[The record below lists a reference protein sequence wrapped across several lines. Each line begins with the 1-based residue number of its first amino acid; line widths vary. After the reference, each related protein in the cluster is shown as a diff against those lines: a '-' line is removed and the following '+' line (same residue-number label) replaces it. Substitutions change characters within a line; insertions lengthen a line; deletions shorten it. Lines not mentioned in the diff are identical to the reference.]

1 MSDLTDHARQN
12 REFWDR
18 ESEAYHERNA
28 RFIERGLAWG
38 LWQLPESE
46 LRILDPEVAG
56 KDVLELGCGA
66 AEWSRALARLG
77 ARVTGLDNSAARL
90 EHARRAIEADG
101 LDVEL
106 VHASAEAIPLPDASF
121 ELVLADWGA
130 PTFADPYLY
139 VPEVARV
146 LRPGG
151 LFAFSGATPLA
162 WLAFDEPADAW
173 SEQLQRDYFGLHRWD
188 DPEGSVEFNLGHGD
202 WIRLF
207 RGNGLAV
214 EDLVEVQPPE
224 GAASTYRDEVATAW
238 ARRWPMEQIWKV
250 RKAP

>member
-1 MSDLTDHARQN
+1 VSDLSEHARRN

-18 ESEAYHERNA
+18 ESDAYHERNA

-38 LWQLPESE
+38 LWQLPEAE
-46 LRILDPEVAG
+46 LQVLGDVAG

-66 AEWSRALARLG
+66 AEWSRALARIG
-77 ARVTGLDNSAARL
+77 ARVTGLDNSERRL
-90 EHARRAIEADG
+90 EHARRAVADERV
-101 LDVEL
+101 DVTL

-121 ELVLADWGA
+121 DVVLADWGA
-130 PTFADPYLY
+130 PTFADPYLV
-139 VPEVARV
+139 VPEVARI

-151 LFAFSGATPLA
+151 VFAFSGATPLA

-173 SEQLQRDYFGLHRWD
+173 DDRLQRDYFGMHRWD
-188 DPEGSVEFNLGHGD
+188 DPEGTVEFNLPIGE

-207 RGNGLAV
+207 RANGL
-214 EDLVEVQPPE
+214 EIESLIEVQPPE
-224 GAASTYRDEVATAW
+224 GATSTYRDEAATAW

-250 RKAP
+250 RKAA